1 MRPDTPEERHAL
13 DSPPLH
19 SLVLDFGVGFIAKR
33 IHVARRGGLLVLGA
47 LHPSWLRVCRSRELV
62 HAVDA
67 HFDRYNAGVGRQ
79 SGRESGQEMPV
90 LEPVGEKFSRVAL
103 SGTRGSEPRES
114 VITGRWIR
122 RSVDSAV
129 DSGHRWTYKVDG

>member
-1 MRPDTPEERHAL
+1 
-13 DSPPLH
+13 
-19 SLVLDFGVGFIAKR
+19 
-33 IHVARRGGLLVLGA
+33 
-47 LHPSWLRVCRSRELV
+47 
-62 HAVDA
+62 
-67 HFDRYNAGVGRQ
+67 
-79 SGRESGQEMPV
+79 MPV